1 MWSLGQSPIVFPA
14 LGGFYPL
21 PTSLFSPSELSVMQ
35 TMLDQTDK
43 ADQERLFKGL
53 DDLVTRLKTE
63 DSVNTKL
70 ITYALNLMKG
80 TLSEEAASLDEK
92 FPSSAPHMVLLG
104 PSFPRDAKDI
114 HIAAKIGAIGMNG
127 IVDDRGF
134 ISDPYWQT
142 VTPAERLSGH
152 VFHVVSGLRAG
163 DDIAIVLHRVKGA
176 GAPSI
181 VLEETVDLA
190 PGDKF
195 TIPDILMPQDNLRKH
210 DRSRDWIISSAI
222 KDTFNATLTSPV
234 IRNAY
239 WTAKA
244 NLKGRDL
251 HVGGNVYKILT
262 HTIGAFGVITIDGP
276 IPGNVAFTIPAKSPF
291 ETGKQTSGTL
301 RAGDGGVHY
310 GLLEPTTRIRLWSGN
325 VQTAASGDGIVSSE
339 EMVDRYLH
347 MRFQKY
353 FGSFVRLNRFRKTA
367 KLINQQFQQQL
378 LRRDD
383 IIAVNEDLNLPLKVE
398 E

>member
-1 MWSLGQSPIVFPA
+1 MWGLGQSPIVFPA

-21 PTSLFSPSELSVMQ
+21 PTTLFSPSELAVMQ
-35 TMLDQTDK
+35 GMLDQTDK
-43 ADQERLFKGL
+43 QDQDRLFKGL
-53 DDLVTRLKTE
+53 ADMVTRLKTE

-80 TLSEEAASLDEK
+80 TLSEEAAMFDES
-92 FPSSAPHMVLLG
+92 FPTTAPHTVLLG
-104 PSFPRDAKDI
+104 PAFPRDAKEI
-114 HIAAKIGAIGMNG
+114 HIAAKIGVIGANG

-142 VTPAERLSGH
+142 VTPAERLTGH
-152 VFHVVSGLRAG
+152 VFHVVSGTRAG
-163 DDIAIVLHRVKGA
+163 DDIPIIQHRVKGV

-181 VLEETVDLA
+181 TLEETTSLA
-190 PGDKF
+190 AGNKF

-210 DRSRDWIISSAI
+210 DRSRDWIISTAI

-234 IRNAY
+234 IRSTY

-244 NLKGRDL
+244 NLKGREL

-262 HTIGAFGVITIDGP
+262 HTIGAMGVITIDGP
-276 IPGNVAFTIPAKSPF
+276 NPGNVAFTIPAKSPF
-291 ETGKQTSGTL
+291 ETGKQTTGTL

-310 GLLEPTTRIRLWSGN
+310 GLLEPTTRIRLWAGNIGTSSSGSN
-325 VQTAASGDGIVSSE
+325 ISTSE
-339 EMVDRYLH
+339 AMIDRYLH

-353 FGSFVRLNRFRKTA
+353 FGSHVRLNRFSKTA
-367 KLINQQFQQQL
+367 KLINEQFQQQL